1 MYRYVG
7 TSAHLLGSVRS
18 LPSRVS
24 PRVGSVN
31 RPAARLRGS
40 NTTQRRRVADHPS
53 RALQAPVSS
62 ARSRCADRGRS
73 HARDSSN
80 FCGIAG
86 FRYTYSF
93 ETGRPPDRLRGPR
106 RARGARPPARPGPGA
121 AAAAARPGAR
131 GRGGS
136 RVRRG
141 SRGCRPGR
149 VVREPQLKKYITDTA
164 LYTQHGWFTIND
176 LYAAFVCNRPNA
188 RSLPFLVRL
197 RARAVGLWG
206 GFRRVPA
213 RGSRTAQPPSRPAAQ
228 LPSCTPTATR
238 STIARSHVR
247 EVSRFPV
254 LCCVH

>member
-62 ARSRCADRGRS
+62 ARSRCADRGRP

-86 FRYTYSF
+86 YRYTYSF
-93 ETGRPPDRLRGPR
+93 EIAGRPPDRPPRTAPGPRGAAGRPPGPR
-106 RARGARPPARPGPGA
+106 RRGRSRAAGRARPRGGRGSAGGRAGAAPAR
-121 AAAAARPGAR
+121 
-131 GRGGS
+131 S
-136 RVRRG
+136 
-141 SRGCRPGR
+141 
-149 VVREPQLKKYITDTA
+149 VREPQLKKY
-164 LYTQHGWFTIND
+164 
-176 LYAAFVCNRPNA
+176 NRYC
-188 RSLPFLVRL
+188 SIH
-197 RARAVGLWG
+197 
-206 GFRRVPA
+206 
-213 RGSRTAQPPSRPAAQ
+213 
-228 LPSCTPTATR
+228 ATR
-238 STIARSHVR
+238 LVYNQ
-247 EVSRFPV
+247 
-254 LCCVH
+254 

>member
-62 ARSRCADRGRS
+62 ARSRCADRGRP

-86 FRYTYSF
+86 YRYTYSF
-93 ETGRPPDRLRGPR
+93 EPRGSPPRPASADRAGPAGRG
-106 RARGARPPARPGPGA
+106 RPPARAPAPRPQPRGRARA
-121 AAAAARPGAR
+121 AA
-131 GRGGS
+131 GGS

-141 SRGCRPGR
+141 SRGCGPGAVSTR
-149 VVREPQLKKYITDTA
+149 TSTKKI
-164 LYTQHGWFTIND
+164 
-176 LYAAFVCNRPNA
+176 
-188 RSLPFLVRL
+188 
-197 RARAVGLWG
+197 
-206 GFRRVPA
+206 
-213 RGSRTAQPPSRPAAQ
+213 
-228 LPSCTPTATR
+228 
-238 STIARSHVR
+238 
-247 EVSRFPV
+247 
-254 LCCVH
+254 

>member
-62 ARSRCADRGRS
+62 ARSRCADRGRP

-86 FRYTYSF
+86 YRYTYTYSF
-93 ETGRPPDRLRGPR
+93 GGATRFRYPATLRPPRTAPGPRGAAGRPPGPR
-106 RARGARPPARPGPGA
+106 RRGRSRAAGRARPRGGRGSAGGRAGA
-121 AAAAARPGAR
+121 APA
-131 GRGGS
+131 
-136 RVRRG
+136 
-141 SRGCRPGR
+141 C
-149 VVREPQLKKYITDTA
+149 Q
-164 LYTQHGWFTIND
+164 
-176 LYAAFVCNRPNA
+176 YANLN
-188 RSLPFLVRL
+188 
-197 RARAVGLWG
+197 
-206 GFRRVPA
+206 
-213 RGSRTAQPPSRPAAQ
+213 
-228 LPSCTPTATR
+228 
-238 STIARSHVR
+238 
-247 EVSRFPV
+247 
-254 LCCVH
+254 

>member
-62 ARSRCADRGRS
+62 ARSRCADRGRP

-86 FRYTYSF
+86 YRFTYTYSF
-93 ETGRPPDRLRGPR
+93 GGAPRFRYPATGLRGPR
-106 RARGARPPARPGPGA
+106 RARGARPAARPGPGA

-131 GRGGS
+131 GRGG
-136 RVRRG
+136 VAGPPGG
-141 SRGCRPGR
+141 SRGCGPG
-149 VVREPQLKKYITDTA
+149 VSVREPQLKKY
-164 LYTQHGWFTIND
+164 
-176 LYAAFVCNRPNA
+176 NRYC
-188 RSLPFLVRL
+188 SIH
-197 RARAVGLWG
+197 
-206 GFRRVPA
+206 
-213 RGSRTAQPPSRPAAQ
+213 
-228 LPSCTPTATR
+228 ATR
-238 STIARSHVR
+238 LVYNQ
-247 EVSRFPV
+247 
-254 LCCVH
+254 